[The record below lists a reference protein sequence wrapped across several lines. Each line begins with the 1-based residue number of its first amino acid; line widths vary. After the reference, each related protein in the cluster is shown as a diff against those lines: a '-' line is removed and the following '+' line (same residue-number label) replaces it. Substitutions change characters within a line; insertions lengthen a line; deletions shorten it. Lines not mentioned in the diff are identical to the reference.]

1 MLNELNRY
9 RRKHSIAQ
17 PFSPD
22 GCDHVQWKAVGDVVA
37 KCDTAAEAALK
48 DADCSSTGREA
59 ALLFA
64 SAWANHGLRYI
75 EDNEQ
80 LHVDG
85 VDAIEIDDR
94 DPLRAVEA
102 IVQLLCKAV
111 QASDRAA

>member
-1 MLNELNRY
+1 MDGLHRY

-22 GCDHVQWKAVGDVVA
+22 GCDPVEWEAVGDVVA
-37 KCDTAAEAALK
+37 KCDAAAEAALQ
-48 DADCSSTGREA
+48 DADCRPTGRKA

-64 SAWANHGLRYI
+64 SAWARHGLHYV
-75 EDNEQ
+75 EDEEQ
-80 LHVDG
+80 REG
-85 VDAIEIDDR
+85 GSTIEIDEH

-111 QASDRAA
+111 RRDRVS